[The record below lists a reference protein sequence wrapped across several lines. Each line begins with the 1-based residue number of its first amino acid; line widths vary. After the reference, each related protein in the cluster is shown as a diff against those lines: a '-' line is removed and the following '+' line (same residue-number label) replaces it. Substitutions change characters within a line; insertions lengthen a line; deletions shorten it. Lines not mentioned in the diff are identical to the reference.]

1 MSIISALIGVDL
13 GRRLKKLGEKW
24 GGGASTLKGVS
35 YTNSLSLR
43 RLAHLRVA
51 ESTLS
56 QGGRLAG
63 SPGGP

>member
-24 GGGASTLKGVS
+24 GGVSTLKGVS
-35 YTNSLSLR
+35 YANSLSLR

-51 ESTLS
+51 DLTLS
-56 QGGRLAG
+56 
-63 SPGGP
+63 